1 MIIKYQVKRKKYESQ
16 LKKTISFA
24 AAAVMLSAGSQSA
37 FAEEAVFPESL
48 QEQTAS
54 GEEYE
59 PAEPAEPIDDLIID
73 DSSAENSSTA
83 ESDDSYDSYD
93 SAEESIADEHQ
104 AQKSECRQRSDA
116 QHRKDE
122 QDHDKDSMEHAGV
135 LFVHRRKAAERRQ
148 LRVASDCAEQ
158 AEPGQADIYRQK
170 SEIW

>member
-1 MIIKYQVKRKKYESQ
+1 
-16 LKKTISFA
+16 
-24 AAAVMLSAGSQSA
+24 MLSAGSQSA
-37 FAEEAVFPESL
+37 FAEEAVFPESS
-48 QEQTAS
+48 QEQTVS

-93 SAEESIADEHQ
+93 SAERKHCRRAAGAEKRVYLHCS
-104 AQKSECRQRSDA
+104 RQRSDA

>member
-1 MIIKYQVKRKKYESQ
+1 MNHN

-37 FAEEAVFPESL
+37 FAEEAVFPESS
-48 QEQTAS
+48 QKQVVM

-59 PAEPAEPIDDLIID
+59 PAEPAEPIDDVIID

-135 LFVHRRKAAERRQ
+135 RRKAAERRQ

-158 AEPGQADIYRQK
+158 AEQRQADLYRQK
-170 SEIW
+170 S